1 MKKSSREL
9 LASYIDALYP
19 IIYINHFDFKVID
32 EMIADI
38 VEDRKILEYQNGLG
52 AVDFENKSLKQ
63 ECDLS
68 GFLHIVKD
76 DGYGSAI
83 LLVLKDVHDEF
94 KKPEIIAL
102 LKYIAERNMYNED
115 YNTCVFIV
123 SSKLYIPD
131 ELEDLVTVLICR
143 CRNFLKLKNLWKILY
158 RIFRLPCR
166 KTL

>member
-52 AVDFENKSLKQ
+52 AVDFENKALEQ

-68 GFLHIVKD
+68 GFLHVIKD
-76 DGYGSAI
+76 DGYSSSI
-83 LLVLKDVHDEF
+83 LLVLKDVHDEL
-94 KKPEIIAL
+94 KKPEIISL

-115 YNTCVFIV
+115 YNGLHFYCFQ
-123 SSKLYIPD
+123 
-131 ELEDLVTVLICR
+131 
-143 CRNFLKLKNLWKILY
+143 
-158 RIFRLPCR
+158 
-166 KTL
+166 